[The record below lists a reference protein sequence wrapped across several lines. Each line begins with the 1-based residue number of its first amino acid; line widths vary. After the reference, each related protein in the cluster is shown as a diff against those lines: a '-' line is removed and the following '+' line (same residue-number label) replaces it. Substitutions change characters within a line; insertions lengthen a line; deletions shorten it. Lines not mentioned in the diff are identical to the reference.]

1 MTPEEH
7 KQFHLEVGLECGEC
21 TLGEALK
28 MHFEALWEE
37 ESKERR
43 AREITQNKRERHP
56 LRFMNNIHCDYCDS
70 LRYPYCHCF
79 ALLLPILLLLLLL
92 LLGGFLCEILV

>member
-7 KQFHLEVGLECGEC
+7 KLFHLEVGLECGEC

-56 LRFMNNIHCDYCDS
+56 LALMNNIHCDYCD
-70 LRYPYCHCF
+70 LMQHKYCHCF
-79 ALLLPILLLLLLL
+79 PLVAYSCVFLLVL
-92 LLGGFLCEILV
+92 LLGVFLWEILV